1 MKKLRTTL
9 SIIVVLFISY
19 ILITMDYTDLS
30 WRVNKSNYLA
40 VFSGLLTIIVN
51 TLSNVKE
58 SKQKK

>member
-1 MKKLRTTL
+1 MKKLRTIL
-9 SIIVVLFISY
+9 SIMIVLMISY
-19 ILITMDYTDLS
+19 ILITMDYSDLS
-30 WRVNKSNYLA
+30 WHVNKSNYLG